1 MEKLNKIDLLLE
13 LYSHITNNYSFLVPE
28 NIYSGAD
35 TTQIVLNS
43 KETGQKLTITVD
55 VNDTEKNK

>member
-1 MEKLNKIDLLLE
+1 MVKLNKIELLLE
-13 LYSHITNNYSFLVPE
+13 LYSHITNKYSFLVPE

-35 TTQIVLNS
+35 TTQIVLNL

-55 VNDTEKNK
+55 VNDAKEDK